1 MRIVKTRASLAEEQ
15 ARLGRRSVGLV
26 PTMGNLHEG
35 HLSLMRAAR
44 ERAAQVWVSLFVN
57 PLQFAE
63 GEDFDAY
70 PRTFESDL
78 AKLGSLGVD
87 LLFAP
92 DVAEMYPAG
101 VAEPTQLALPS
112 LAGEL
117 CGAHRPGHFEGACT
131 AVLKLLNLVQPQCV
145 CFGEKDYQQL
155 TLVRRMVRDL
165 NVPVEIVPVPTAR
178 ESDGLAMSSRNGYL
192 NAEERAVA
200 PELYRALRQIVL
212 EVEAGNRDFATL
224 EAGALA
230 RLAKGR
236 WDPDYVQ
243 VRDAEL
249 RSPAGSKELRVLGAA
264 RLGRT
269 RLIDNLRAE
278 APR

>member
-92 DVAEMYPAG
+92 DVSEMYPAG

-200 PELYRALRQIVL
+200 PELYRALRQIVF